1 MNTKLA
7 NLFGRL
13 VLFLRSLFWTVLVP
27 GAVTLYIP
35 YLIVTRWSPT
45 TIAHWTVAQLLS
57 LILIVPGAAILL
69 HCIWS
74 FAVIGRGTL
83 SPLDAPRHLVVEGL
97 YRYLRNPMYLGVLMI
112 LFGEALLFESVVLVA
127 YAVGWFMLIN
137 LVIVLYEEPALR
149 SRYGESY
156 RRYCRA
162 VGRWLSGGPFNDA
175 A

>member
-27 GAVTLYIP
+27 GTVTLYIP

-45 TIAHWTVAQLLS
+45 TIAPWNVAQLLS

-69 HCIWS
+69 HCIRS

-83 SPLDAPRHLVVEGL
+83 SPLDAPRHLVVQGL
-97 YRYLRNPMYLGVLMI
+97 YRYVRNPMYLGVLMI
-112 LFGEALLFESVVLVA
+112 LLGEALLFGSVVLLG
-127 YAVGWFMLIN
+127 YAVGWFVLIN

-156 RRYCRA
+156 QRYCRA
-162 VGRWLSGGPFNDA
+162 VGRWLPGRPFNDA
-175 A
+175 D